1 MQAATAKRAHWV
13 IVAGV
18 VIMSGS
24 SGAAIDARFLEEL
37 ASTSSQAIQER
48 ANTAPDTPASAAVG
62 EGTRLLSNRQFDA
75 ARQQFE
81 RALELTRA
89 ESSPELEGRAYRGLG
104 AALLNLSKYAAAK
117 EALERALTIF
127 DATSAQKDLAQAHR
141 DLGTV
146 EYFLTHMDAARSHYL
161 QALAGFEAVG
171 DVASQA
177 GVCNSLTF
185 VTHDDERAEFTKR
198 GLELARQSRR
208 GRDRSAPAA
217 LVVGFPFCA
226 WTTRGGNRNPRSGHR
241 AVRGRR

>member
-1 MQAATAKRAHWV
+1 MPTNITLAHVRKLILTGAIATSALWSAATE
-13 IVAGV
+13 
-18 VIMSGS
+18 
-24 SGAAIDARFLEEL
+24 ARFLEEL
-37 ASTSSQAIQER
+37 ASTSAQTTQPP
-48 ANTAPDTPASAAVG
+48 ANSASDTPAAAAVA

-81 RALELTRA
+81 HALELARA

-127 DATSAQKDLAQAHR
+127 GATSAQKDLAQAHR

-146 EYFLTHMDAARSHYL
+146 EYYMTHMDAARSHYL

-177 GVCNSLTF
+177 GV
-185 VTHDDERAEFTKR
+185 
-198 GLELARQSRR
+198 LARGAR
-208 GRDRSAPAA
+208 GRLARRASAWPTVMPTSTKPAHGA
-217 LVVGFPFCA
+217 
-226 WTTRGGNRNPRSGHR
+226 RGT
-241 AVRGRR
+241 